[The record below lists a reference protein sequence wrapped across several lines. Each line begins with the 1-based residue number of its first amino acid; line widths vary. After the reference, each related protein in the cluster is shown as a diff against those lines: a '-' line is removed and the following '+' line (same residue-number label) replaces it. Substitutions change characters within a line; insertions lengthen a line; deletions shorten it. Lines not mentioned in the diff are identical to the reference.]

1 MTKPKSKI
9 KLVKFTP
16 AEMSYNGPSPG
27 ELRKW
32 KPVGRGKDAIFRKP
46 ASAARPTV
54 VLDADVAA
62 VFADPKIVNEALR
75 GLINLARQ
83 STQPNPKRRK
93 TA

>member
-1 MTKPKSKI
+1 MAKPKSKI
-9 KLVKFTP
+9 KFVKFSPTEI
-16 AEMSYNGPSPG
+16 AYDGPSPE

-32 KPVGRGKDAIFRKP
+32 KPVGRGKDAIFRKSP
-46 ASAARPTV
+46 MAV

-83 STQPNPKRRK
+83 STQRNPKKRK